1 MCSRGHSKSVVSAEL
16 APEIVT
22 SNQASSH
29 CITEEAKNFRCHR
42 HPSPASSLILTSSN
56 RSHILPQLLTV
67 NTLSD
72 SFSSLCLKE
81 HRISMPFLICPHNSL
96 TAQQVQMVCRCGNRG
111 RKSPTIYKQSSSPVL
126 SSLNQICT
134 FFFLVVLNLYQVL
147 YFA

>member
-1 MCSRGHSKSVVSAEL
+1 MCSRWRSKSVASAEL
-16 APEIVT
+16 APESVT
-22 SNQASSH
+22 SSQASPH
-29 CITEEAKNFRCHR
+29 CVTEEAKNFRCHH

-56 RSHILPQLLTV
+56 RSHSLSQLLTV

-111 RKSPTIYKQSSSPVL
+111 RKSPTIYEQSSSPVL

-134 FFFLVVLNLYQVL
+134 FFFVVLNLYQVL